1 VIRYALTCELNHGFE
16 GWFRNSED
24 FDSQCANALVA
35 CPVCGSS
42 DVQKGLMAPAVA
54 TARTRQAHHE
64 AAKSEATCSPADNAP
79 SETPASAGSAA
90 PEVAAEAQPS
100 QQTMLVP
107 RDVQQKELIEAL
119 RSLRQRVV
127 ESSDYVGKSFSEEAR
142 KMHYGEAEER
152 SIYGE
157 TTPED
162 AEALAEEGIAVM
174 ALPVLP
180 DEKN

>member
-1 VIRYALTCELNHGFE
+1 MIRYTLTCELNHGFE

-24 FDSQCANALVA
+24 FDAQCADALVA

-64 AAKSEATCSPADNAP
+64 AAKAEATCTPADVVSSESPASTGP
-79 SETPASAGSAA
+79 AA
-90 PEVAAEAQPS
+90 PEVVPEAQSP

-142 KMHYGEAEER
+142 KMHYGEVEER
-152 SIYGE
+152 GIYGE
-157 TTPED
+157 TTLED

>member
-1 VIRYALTCELNHGFE
+1 MIRYVLTCELNHGFE
-16 GWFRNSED
+16 GWFRNSGD
-24 FDSQCANALVA
+24 FDAQCANGLVC

-42 DVQKGLMAPAVA
+42 NVHKGLMAPAVA
-54 TARTRQAHHE
+54 TARTRQAHQQ
-64 AAKSEATCSPADNAP
+64 AAKAEADNPPAEVP
-79 SETPASAGSAA
+79 SETSASTGPAAA
-90 PEVAAEAQPS
+90 EGLAEAQSP

-142 KMHYGEAEER
+142 KMHYGDAEER

-157 TTPED
+157 TTLED

-174 ALPVLP
+174 ALPILP
-180 DEKN
+180 EEKN